1 MKFIIIDLNQNF
13 YFSCCN
19 FNYINTYFFILETL
33 GQQWVSPL
41 FFVRDCHITPLL
53 AMTHRIGE
61 SPQFPTGRRI

>member
-33 GQQWVSPL
+33 GQ
-41 FFVRDCHITPLL
+41 CHITPLL